1 MVDVS
6 QTSDTPVDNIAIT
19 RLSQRF
25 LQDYPREAANVLESY
40 TPEEAAHLL
49 SELPASS
56 LIRIW
61 SFFPPHYA
69 DQMLP
74 LLNDSAQKN
83 LLLAMDSPDCA
94 QTLNRLSHEDKK
106 RCLDNLPEDYANDLK
121 NLLAYPER
129 TAGQMMDPRVIR
141 LLPESTADDALKLLR
156 QQKHKPIRKVFVV
169 DNTQQLL
176 GIVDITA
183 LALSEGSESVQQL
196 ALPPKALISPFDSL
210 DEVAEQLTQFK
221 LETLPVVD
229 INGKL
234 LGAIQHPSLLRT
246 LQDNSLTDIQ
256 AMVGVSRDERALS
269 KAFFAIKKRLPWME
283 INLVT
288 AFVAA
293 AVVAIFEDTIAK
305 FTALAV
311 LLPVVA
317 GQSGNAGAQAQA
329 VTIRGLALKEIT
341 VRNWSRVLFKEINIG
356 VVNGIVIA
364 LTTAIGV
371 YFWSS
376 SMGLSLVIAIAMV
389 ISMVMAGMSGAIVPI
404 VLTKLGLD
412 PAQSSSII
420 LTTITDIAGFMS
432 FLGIATILS
441 SLL

>member
-1 MVDVS
+1 MVDAS
-6 QTSDTPVDNIAIT
+6 QSANMTVDNIAIT
-19 RLSQRF
+19 RLSQQF
-25 LQDYPREAANVLESY
+25 LFDYSKEAASVLESY
-40 TPEEAAHLL
+40 EPEETAQLL
-49 SELPASS
+49 GEQPVPTL
-56 LIRIW
+56 LRIW
-61 SFFPPHYA
+61 NFFPPHYA
-69 DQMLP
+69 DQLLP
-74 LLNDSAQKN
+74 LLNDNAQKQ
-83 LLLAMDSPDCA
+83 LLLSMDSPDCA
-94 QTLNRLSHEDKK
+94 QTLNRLSPEDKK
-106 RCLDNLPEDYANDLK
+106 RCFDNLPEDYVNDLK

-141 LLPESTADDALKLLR
+141 LHPESTADDALKLLR

-169 DNTQQLL
+169 DNNQQLL

-183 LALSEGSESVQQL
+183 LALSEGSEPLQQL
-196 ALPPKALISPFDSL
+196 ALPPRALISPFDSL
-210 DEVAEQLTQFK
+210 DDVAEQLTQFK

-256 AMVGVSRDERALS
+256 AMVGVSREERALS
-269 KAFFAIKKRLPWME
+269 KALFAIKKRLPWME

-293 AVVAIFEDTIAK
+293 SVVAIFEDTIAK

-341 VRNWSRVLFKEINIG
+341 VRNWLRVLFKEINIG
-356 VVNGIVIA
+356 IVNGIVIA

-376 SMGLSLVIAIAMV
+376 SMGLALVIAIAMV
-389 ISMVMAGMSGAIVPI
+389 ISMVMAGMSGAVVPI
-404 VLTKLGLD
+404 ILTKLGQD

-432 FLGIATILS
+432 FLGIATLLS
-441 SLL
+441 ALL